1 MRWFHDLFTS
11 QWQKD
16 VTATLLAIKSMQ
28 LTIRQEIRK
37 MSELTERFN
46 AELQEL
52 VEKVAANG
60 NAVQSA
66 IVAIQE
72 LAAKQAELIQELKDA
87 QAINDPIA
95 IQAALESL
103 EAQNDA
109 LAANTE
115 ALAAAIPAN
124 TEP

>member
-1 MRWFHDLFTS
+1 MS
-11 QWQKD
+11 
-16 VTATLLAIKSMQ
+16 A
-28 LTIRQEIRK
+28 LTDKFQ
-37 MSELTERFN
+37 

-60 NAVQSA
+60 SVVQSA
-66 IVAIQE
+66 VVAIQE

-87 QAINDPIA
+87 QALNDPEA
-95 IQAALESL
+95 IQAALENL

-115 ALAAAIPAN
+115 ALAAAIPAG
-124 TEP
+124 TPAE